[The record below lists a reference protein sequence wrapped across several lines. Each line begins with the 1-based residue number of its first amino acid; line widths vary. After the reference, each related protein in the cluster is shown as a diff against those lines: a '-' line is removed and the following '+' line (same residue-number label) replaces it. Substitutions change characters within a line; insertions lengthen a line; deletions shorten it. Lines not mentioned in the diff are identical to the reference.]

1 MRLLAMIVVVL
12 AVVFLGAM
20 GYYWMRDGSLKS
32 AGAEMD
38 NTLAGI
44 DRTTEPLQKELGD
57 IGDATKETVGRATDG
72 DDRT

>member
-1 MRLLAMIVVVL
+1 MRLLAAIVIL
-12 AVVFLGAM
+12 IAVIFLGAM
-20 GYYWMRDGSLKS
+20 GYYWMRDGSLQS

-38 NTLAGI
+38 QKLEGI

-57 IGDATKETVGRATDG
+57 LGEATKETIDRATDN

>member
-1 MRLLAMIVVVL
+1 MRFLGMIVIVI
-12 AVVFLGAM
+12 AVIFLGAM
-20 GYYWMRDGSLKS
+20 GYYWMRDGSLQS

-38 NTLAGI
+38 DNLEGI

-57 IGDATKETVGRATDG
+57 IGDATKETVDRATDN

>member
-1 MRLLAMIVVVL
+1 MRLLGMIVIVI

-20 GYYWMRDGSLKS
+20 GYYWMRDGSLQS

-38 NTLAGI
+38 ENLAGI

-57 IGDATKETVGRATDG
+57 IGDATKDTVDRATDG